1 MVKDLQSKL
10 LATERTELSE
20 LLSEPDVI
28 YVDTVSGLDIDRLV
42 SVRTECRT
50 YKQYALADEI
60 RDWLESQGVSLED
73 SAAGSIWSYR
83 PGS

>member
-1 MVKDLQSKL
+1 MVEDLQSKL
-10 LATERTELSE
+10 LATGRTELSE

-28 YVDTVSGLDIDRLV
+28 YVDAVSGLDIDRLV